1 MVSENVEEIE
11 QQNKNDRKVNGPK
24 NSSVFANFN
33 SAVDSSCSKLHDLFL
48 CQRVAHSV
56 IFYFILFLL
65 LLGLVYIFRK
75 LVSFPNGN
83 GRYNGRKHNAT
94 AAATGPRNPQNDSS
108 SRGFPTK
115 WPKLNPKLPA
125 NVPGSTDLTSAREK
139 KTHIYDSPGS
149 GWRNQNILSNANW
162 NAEKPDFDNHAS
174 FGGFN
179 QDSPPSLYSSRS
191 KVNQDRNNEK
201 IYNNHGYGYQIV
213 PTETPSSGFASNN
226 DFTNNQYDQSSK
238 QYAGNSGLGL
248 TDSNWENSWSSW
260 DINSNAQA
268 WPYSGSSEYGLRN
281 QKPLQDTKYQFL
293 PTQIPYANNY
303 GAGRSEVKWGQPGS
317 GFGWIK
323 SADSE
328 KVNAYKSQTT
338 PKWNNFFYDRASG
351 KWDLDTN
358 DGYGYESEPS
368 YKNIQGSNSYRSG
381 INELSNPYSWNPDA
395 EYWGTNQTQDWT
407 NFNYPNRNSPTEM
420 DSKATVKSNFWDH
433 KSTSKG
439 IGLPGEAASPRE
451 TSSSKQLD
459 DNDDQIHRWPLEDG
473 PKNEISKHSYVS
485 FSRKKKKTKHSRKR
499 NKKTNGRKRVKTVL
513 GNRKK
518 ARKKNFL
525 RTNAKINRKLG
536 KKYKL
541 SSEIRKS
548 LIPHPKD
555 FRSSM
560 KKRRRN
566 RKLKVPAHNPVT
578 RKVKRK
584 KKRLSKSRH
593 SYSITALHTHDSSK
607 QKKILNKQEIS
618 VGKWQRKVHH
628 VNHCKILK
636 SFGSNGK
643 VHLNKKYLRKQRK
656 YQYTLL
662 SCRYI
667 NVENRRRKQKRY
679 LVDDDLDDFDDDDND
694 DDNNNNDE
702 SYIPTK
708 PKEICRKFWFITNGK
723 IKLQKTA
730 KKHDQAFYTVSLCRV
745 KAKYPSRQHLK
756 KNLVYH
762 HYQTTPSS
770 LDDDNDP
777 NNIEDDDIDDE
788 IINKHLDDDSE
799 VPDNE
804 DVGNINRKG
813 KGAKQRKHS
822 KAVNYQTDAIYG
834 ETDDDDDDI
843 MLRRPKE
850 KGMTRNKNETDE
862 DDIETIDG
870 NVRSDTDEERGSD
883 HARTTKYNIN
893 DDEIMGE
900 NYDTNSDD
908 DDSQFRRGKHTH
920 QNRGKERDRH
930 ISIHK
935 NSDRPHKTK
944 QSSNRGELDIDDID
958 DIDDTDDE
966 NNSGYHEIRR
976 NHIANG
982 EVTDNSGNGLDN
994 DALDEDF
1001 DDDIDDD
1008 GDDIMDTDGKTTPHP
1023 KQTISSRLHKAKE
1036 ARNKYK
1042 SRGTTQHEI
1051 EKSKLYLHLLSKL
1064 TKDKDTND
1072 ESNIS
1077 KRLLAAILKTKL
1089 DSRRARQYKH
1099 STSKVKSSNI
1109 KKTKQKQFV
1118 RPKKQ
1123 NDRMIKLLMKD
1134 MLIHPIAVKRPSHSK
1149 KSKHPKNKL
1158 SAIPNTGSKEA
1169 LKDLLRE
1176 FLPKALVSTDVDK
1189 PTLSPTEKQTTAPT
1203 TPDNQIKIKLAE
1215 MLKKFGIPSSI
1226 LAKKPTAQD
1235 FSATH
1240 IDNQPAGIAVQLHK
1254 PTSAVLSGSDIIAS
1268 KSTKQQPSPQQT
1280 VLPLQQQPL
1289 TPKKVSLPSS
1299 LSQQQ
1304 LPQQLQ
1310 QQQQQQQQQPQI
1322 QQQQQQQKQQQQQQ
1336 QEQQQPLLS
1345 SQSLPTEEKVSESSP
1360 YLRPL
1365 HQETYEGQTTIQR
1378 SFIPTTSPLAG
1389 TKLSQDVSSQQSQQ
1403 QSKIPYGYS
1412 AYSSSN
1418 NPYGF
1423 YKKEQITINML
1434 CFGDSLTSGFYNHGR
1449 GKHPYSL
1456 KLNEL
1461 LNPEGRHRY
1470 HIETRGV
1477 VGEMVH
1483 GSMTKRL
1490 PKVLKRGPHFDWVLI
1505 LGGTNDVAHVKN
1517 FGDDQDFTRQLINVW
1532 SPKIVKDIEKL
1543 HETAR
1548 SYGSR
1553 TVLMTIPETA
1563 YELWPE
1569 FRSIRNMRLSVNAA
1583 LRKYASEV
1591 RDNTVLCDL
1600 AYKLPRSTMSKQMQK
1615 LYWNDHIHLNP
1626 LGYNKMAEII
1636 QQCIQPYLN

>member
-1 MVSENVEEIE
+1 MLSENVEETE

-94 AAATGPRNPQNDSS
+94 AVATGSRNPQNDSS

-115 WPKLNPKLPA
+115 WPKLNPILAKSPENA
-125 NVPGSTDLTSAREK
+125 PGSTDLPSEREK
-139 KTHIYDSPGS
+139 KTRIYDSPGS
-149 GWRNQNILSNANW
+149 GWRKQNILSNANW
-162 NAEKPDFDNHAS
+162 NAEKLDLDNHAS
-174 FGGFN
+174 FDGFN
-179 QDSPPSLYSSRS
+179 QVVSPSLYPSRS
-191 KVNQDRNNEK
+191 KVNQDSNNDK
-201 IYNNHGYGYQIV
+201 IYNNHGSSYGYQMV
-213 PTETPSSGFASNN
+213 PTESPSSGFASNN
-226 DFTNNQYDQSSK
+226 GLINNQYDQSSN
-238 QYAGNSGLGL
+238 QYAGNSGIGL

-260 DINSNAQA
+260 DINANAQV
-268 WPYSGSSEYGLRN
+268 WPYSGSSGSGFSN

-293 PTQIPYANNY
+293 PTQIPYVNNY
-303 GAGRSEVKWGQPGS
+303 GAGRSEIKWGQPGS

-368 YKNIQGSNSYRSG
+368 YKNIEGPNSYRSG
-381 INELSNPYSWNPDA
+381 INELSNPYSWNSDA
-395 EYWGTNQTQDWT
+395 EYWGVNQTQDWT

-420 DSKATVKSNFWDH
+420 DSKTTVKNNFWDH

-439 IGLPGEAASPRE
+439 TGLSGETASPRE
-451 TSSSKQLD
+451 NSSSTLPD

-473 PKNEISKHSYVS
+473 PKDEISKFSTRVS
-485 FSRKKKKTKHSRKR
+485 FSRKIEKAKHSRKR
-499 NKKTNGRKRVKTVL
+499 KKKTNGHKRVKTFP
-513 GNRKK
+513 GNQKK

-525 RTNAKINRKLG
+525 RTNAKINRKLDE
-536 KKYKL
+536 KYKL
-541 SSEIRKS
+541 SSEIKKS
-548 LIPHPKD
+548 VISHPKD

-566 RKLKVPAHNPVT
+566 RKLKVRAHNSVT
-578 RKVKRK
+578 RKLKRK

-607 QKKILNKQEIS
+607 QKKILNKQKIS

-643 VHLNKKYLRKQRK
+643 VHLDKKYLRKQRK

-667 NVENRRRKQKRY
+667 NVENRGRQHKRH
-679 LVDDDLDDFDDDDND
+679 LVYDDLDDFDDDDND
-694 DDNNNNDE
+694 DDNNSDE
-702 SYIPTK
+702 GDISTK

-730 KKHDQAFYTVSLCRV
+730 RKHDQAFYTVSLCRV
-745 KAKYPSRQHLK
+745 KAEYPSRQHLK

-777 NNIEDDDIDDE
+777 NNIEDDDIDNE
-788 IINKHLDDDSE
+788 IVNKDLDDDNE

-804 DVGNINRKG
+804 DIGNTNRKV
-813 KGAKQRKHS
+813 KGTKQRKHS
-822 KAVNYQTDAIYG
+822 KVRKYETDGIYG
-834 ETDDDDDDI
+834 ETDDDDI
-843 MLRRPKE
+843 MLKQSKE
-850 KGMTRNKNETDE
+850 NDMTGNKNENNEDE
-862 DDIETIDG
+862 IETIDS
-870 NVRSDTDEERGSD
+870 NARSDTDDERDSD

-893 DDEIMGE
+893 DDDNMDE

-908 DDSQFRRGKHTH
+908 DDGQFTG
-920 QNRGKERDRH
+920 GEH
-930 ISIHK
+930 IHENIHK
-935 NSDRPHKTK
+935 NIINSDRPHKTK
-944 QSSNRGELDIDDID
+944 QSNSRDELDIDDID
-958 DIDDTDDE
+958 DNDDTDDD

-982 EVTDNSGNGLDN
+982 EVTDNSGDRLDSN
-994 DALDEDF
+994 DLDEDF

-1008 GDDIMDTDGKTTPHP
+1008 DNDIMDTDGKTTPHP
-1023 KQTISSRLHKAKE
+1023 KQTISSRLHKPKE
-1036 ARNKYK
+1036 ARKKYK

-1051 EKSKLYLHLLSKL
+1051 DESKLYLRLLNKL
-1064 TKDKDTND
+1064 TKDKDTKD

-1089 DSRRARQYKH
+1089 DSSRAQQYKH
-1099 STSKVKSSNI
+1099 SVSKSTKTRSSNI
-1109 KKTKQKQFV
+1109 KKTKQKHQFV
-1118 RPKKQ
+1118 RPQKQ
-1123 NDRMIKLLMKD
+1123 NDKMIKSLMKD
-1134 MLIHPIAVKRPSHSK
+1134 MLFHSIPVKSPSHLK
-1149 KSKHPKNKL
+1149 KSKQHKNKL
-1158 SAIPNTGSKEA
+1158 STIPNTISRESV
-1169 LKDLLRE
+1169 KDLLRE
-1176 FLPKALVSTDVDK
+1176 FLPKALMSTNVDK
-1189 PTLSPTEKQTTAPT
+1189 PTLPPTEKQTTAPT

-1215 MLKKFGIPSSI
+1215 MLKNFGIPSSI
-1226 LAKKPTAQD
+1226 LAKKSTAQD
-1235 FSATH
+1235 SSATH
-1240 IDNQPAGIAVQLHK
+1240 IDNQVKDTAGIAIQLHK
-1254 PTSAVLSGSDIIAS
+1254 PTSAVPSGSDIIAS
-1268 KSTKQQPSPQQT
+1268 KSTTQQSSPQKKA
-1280 VLPLQQQPL
+1280 LPLQQQPL
-1289 TPKKVSLPSS
+1289 PTKQVSLPS
-1299 LSQQQ
+1299 SQQQ

-1310 QQQQQQQQQPQI
+1310 QQQQQQQPQI
-1322 QQQQQQQKQQQQQQ
+1322 QQQQLQQQQQQ
-1336 QEQQQPLLS
+1336 QRQPLLS
-1345 SQSLPTEEKVSESSP
+1345 SQSLPKEEKAPESSP
-1360 YLRPL
+1360 YLSPL
-1365 HQETYEGQTTIQR
+1365 HQETYEGQTTMQR

-1389 TKLSQDVSSQQSQQ
+1389 TKLSQGVSSQQSQQ
-1403 QSKIPYGYS
+1403 QSKNPYGYS
-1412 AYSSSN
+1412 AYSSNN

-1423 YKKEQITINML
+1423 YKKERITINVL

-1461 LNPEGRHRY
+1461 LNPEGSHRY
-1470 HIETRGV
+1470 QIETRGV

-1490 PKVLKRGPHFDWVLI
+1490 PKVLKEGPHFDWVLI

-1583 LRKYASEV
+1583 LRKYASKV